1 MKDLINTI
9 KENDQDFEFYPTT
22 QKMVNIIANNSYI
35 GKRLLTEG
43 RFLDI
48 GAGNGN
54 FFNKLANCVDT
65 SYLKKFAIEKSQ
77 ILINQM
83 PDDIAIIGADFH
95 QQTLIDKS
103 FDCIFCNP
111 PYSEFKTWM
120 QKIINETNCNNLIM
134 IVPDRWQNDDSLLEL
149 IKKRD
154 FEYQVIANESFLD
167 AERSARANV
176 DIVYFNRYKIEKE
189 AFYRDNGRGDRI
201 ERSFIDFFNE
211 NFADLSQPEKKPEEL
226 ADQVKNE
233 LVAGNNLIEKMVSL
247 YNIEFNNLLD
257 SFKSLSKIDDASLK
271 NIGINK
277 KQLMMSLH
285 EQISKLKNKYWSHLI
300 HNLKE
305 LETRLIPYFKD
316 KLLTSITNTI
326 GNIDFNENNC
336 YAVLIWIIKNANK
349 SFNEQL
355 LFMFDLCIEPDNVKK
370 YKSNK
375 MVFDTEDRSWGA
387 GAEQLRFK
395 NKKDVNKI
403 ILDYRI
409 ITREGSYQVNSRMFV
424 KNDAETKITACW
436 EVICYNLLGHKNFG
450 DIKFFKNRNVHLKF
464 NVEFSKAFNIQASL
478 LKGWIKDKR
487 EAVQEFEDVKESDI
501 NFNYFQFSN
510 NKQILLD

>member
-1 MKDLINTI
+1 MKNLLDTI
-9 KENDQDFEFYPTT
+9 KENNQDFEFYPTT
-22 QKMVNIIANNSYI
+22 QKMVNIIANNI
-35 GKRLLTEG
+35 GERLLTKG

-54 FFNKLANCVDT
+54 FFSKLANCVNT
-65 SYLKKFAIEKSQ
+65 SYLNKFAIEKSQ

-83 PDDIAIIGADFH
+83 PSDIAIVGADFH
-95 QQTLIDKS
+95 QQTLIDKN

-120 QKIINETNCNNLIM
+120 QKIINETNCNNVIM
-134 IVPDRWQNDDSLLEL
+134 IVPDRWQKDDNLLKL

-154 FEYQVIANESFLD
+154 FDFQIIGNESFLD

-176 DIVYFNRYKIEKE
+176 DIVYFSRCKIEKE
-189 AFYRDNGRGDRI
+189 KYYRDNGRGRAI

-211 NFADLSQPEKKPEEL
+211 NFADLSQPAKKPEEL
-226 ADQVKNE
+226 KDQIKNE
-233 LVAGNNLIEKMVSL
+233 LVAGNNLIEKMVTL

-277 KQLMMSLH
+277 TQLMISLH
-285 EQISKLKNKYWSHLI
+285 EEISSLKNKYWLHLI

-305 LETRLIPYFKD
+305 LETRLIYCFKD
-316 KLLTSITNTI
+316 KLLNSITDTI

-336 YAVLIWIIKNANK
+336 YAILIWIIKNANQ

-355 LFMFDLCIEPDNVKK
+355 LFMFDLCIEPNNVKK

-375 MVFDTEDRSWGA
+375 MVFDTEERNWGSK
-387 GAEQLRFK
+387 ELRFK

-409 ITREGSYQVNSRMFV
+409 ITEEGSYDVSPRSYIP
-424 KNDAETKITACW
+424 NDASNKIIACW

-487 EAVQEFEDVKESDI
+487 EAVQEFENIKESDL

>member
-1 MKDLINTI
+1 MKNLLDTI
-9 KENDQDFEFYPTT
+9 KENNQDFEFYPTT
-22 QKMVNIIANNSYI
+22 QKMVNIIANNI
-35 GKRLLTEG
+35 GERLLTKG

-54 FFNKLANCVDT
+54 FFNKLANCIDT
-65 SYLKKFAIEKSQ
+65 SYLDKFAIEKSQ

-83 PDDIAIIGADFH
+83 PSDIAIIGADFH
-95 QQTLIDKS
+95 QQTLIDKN

-120 QKIINETNCNNLIM
+120 QKIITETNCNNVIM
-134 IVPDRWQNDDSLLEL
+134 IVPDRWQKDDDLLKL

-154 FEYQVIANESFLD
+154 FDFQIIGNESFLD

-176 DIVYFNRYKIEKE
+176 DIVYFSRCKIEKE
-189 AFYRDNGRGDRI
+189 KYYRDNGRGRVI
-201 ERSFIDFFNE
+201 ERSFVDFFNE
-211 NFADLSQPEKKPEEL
+211 NFADLSQPAKEPEEL
-226 ADQVKNE
+226 KDQVKNE
-233 LVAGNNLIEKMVSL
+233 LVAGNNLIEKMVTL

-277 KQLMMSLH
+277 TQLMISLH
-285 EQISKLKNKYWSHLI
+285 EQIDKLKNKYWLHLI

-305 LETRLIPYFKD
+305 LETRLIFSFKE
-316 KLLTSITNTI
+316 KLLKSITHTI

-336 YAVLIWIIKNANK
+336 YAVLIWIIKNANQ

-355 LFMFDLCIEPDNVKK
+355 LFMFDLCIEPHNVKK

-375 MVFDTEDRSWGA
+375 MVFDTEERNWGSKDTK
-387 GAEQLRFK
+387 FK
-395 NKKDVNKI
+395 NKQDVNKI

-409 ITREGSYQVNSRMFV
+409 ITEEGSYDVGSRYYSYNNV
-424 KNDAETKITACW
+424 TNDVIACW

-478 LKGWIKDKR
+478 LKGWIKDKK
-487 EAVQEFEDVKESDI
+487 EAMQEFDDVKESDL
-501 NFNYFQFSN
+501 NFNYFHFSN